1 MIPLFPDF
9 KPLELSDK
17 CEIEKYTSL
26 FPPYSNFNFVSLW
39 SWNIQKDVKI
49 STLNNNLVVIFSDY
63 LTGQPFISFIG
74 CNMALETSQ
83 ILFDYSVNNYK
94 VTCLKLLPEFLA
106 LTLGNNG
113 WNIKADAASHD
124 YVLSI
129 EKLITMN
136 KWSKSKISK
145 NIKRFQK
152 ENPNYIVI
160 EEKINSVEIVKYINL
175 FETWA
180 NCKNESMFSNYEYEA
195 FKRYIHMASSNVFI
209 LSIFVSEKL
218 IGFETYEIVSTEYA
232 ISHFSKSDFRY
243 KGINE
248 MLQWEEAK
256 HLSKLGIKYLNIEED
271 LGLEGLRFAKQKYR
285 PVHFFKKYVI
295 EKNTSPSYLIH
306 SN

>member
-1 MIPLFPDF
+1 MIPQFPVF

-26 FPPYSNFNFVSLW
+26 FPPYSDFNFVSLW
-39 SWNIQKDVKI
+39 SWNIQKKVKI
-49 STLNNNLVVIFSDY
+49 STLNNNLVVLFSDY

-74 CNMALETSQ
+74 SNMAHETSQ
-83 ILFDYSVNNYK
+83 ILFDYSVRNYK
-94 VTCLKLLPEFLA
+94 VTYLKLLPEFLA

-113 WNIKADAASHD
+113 WNVKADAASHD

-129 EKLITMN
+129 EKLTTMN
-136 KWSKSKISK
+136 EWSKSKISK
-145 NIKRFQK
+145 NIKRFQR
-152 ENPNYIVI
+152 ENPDYIVI
-160 EEKINSVEIVKYINL
+160 EEKIHSVEIVKYINL

-180 NCKNESMFSNYEYEA
+180 SSKNEAMFSNYEYEA
-195 FKRYIHMASSNVFI
+195 FKRYIHLASPNVFI
-209 LSIFVSEKL
+209 LSIFANEKL

-271 LGLEGLRFAKQKYR
+271 LGIEGLRFAKQKFK
-285 PVHFFKKYVI
+285 PAHFFKKYVL
-295 EKNTSPSYLIH
+295 EKKH
-306 SN
+306 SDSFL